1 MTSQLTT
8 AANNPRTN
16 GSAVE
21 SLIIVAAGI
30 AAGLIN
36 AVAGAGTIV
45 TFPVLVALGY
55 PPVVAN
61 VSNTVGLIP
70 ASITGALGYRHEVSG
85 HWRSVGYMAV
95 MSLIGGA
102 IGAALL
108 IFLPAEA
115 FSFVI
120 PYLLIL
126 AAVLAAAQPA
136 VARFVRRYAGES
148 PMQATLPVTAGL
160 MVGVFGTGIYGGYF
174 GAAQGVILLALLGI
188 LWSTNL
194 NRANG
199 AKNVLA
205 GMANVIS
212 AVVFLFSGLIDWYVA
227 LLVGIGAAI
236 GGWIGS
242 KIGRRLPATV
252 LRAILV
258 IIALTAAVMFT
269 IN

>member
-1 MTSQLTT
+1 MSVRPLPGVRQ
-8 AANNPRTN
+8 PREWMP
-16 GSAVE
+16 VE

-30 AAGLIN
+30 LAGLIN

-70 ASITGALGYRHEVSG
+70 ASVTGALGYRHEVTG
-85 HWRSVGYMAV
+85 HWRSVGYMAI

-102 IGAALL
+102 TGAGLL

-120 PYLLIL
+120 PYLLII
-126 AAVLAAAQPA
+126 AAILAAAQPT
-136 VARFVRRYAGES
+136 VARYVRRHAGES
-148 PMQATLPVTAGL
+148 TSQTTLPLTAGL
-160 MVGVFGTGIYGGYF
+160 LIGVFATGIYGGYF

-205 GMANVIS
+205 GIANVIS
-212 AVVFLFSGLIDWYVA
+212 AVVFLFSGLIDWWVV
-227 LLVGIGAAI
+227 LLVGIGAAL

-242 KIGRRLPATV
+242 RIGRRLPASV

-258 IIALTAAVMFT
+258 IIALTAAVIFIAT
-269 IN
+269 

>member
-1 MTSQLTT
+1 MTLSSTT
-8 AANNPRTN
+8 AAIGPSNEWC
-16 GSAVE
+16 AME
-21 SLIIVAAGI
+21 SLVVVGAGI

-55 PPVVAN
+55 PPVIAN

-70 ASITGALGYRHEVSG
+70 ASITGALGYRHEVTG
-85 HWRSVGYMAV
+85 HWRSVGYMAI

-102 IGAALL
+102 VGAALL

-115 FSFVI
+115 FSFII

-136 VARFVRRYAGES
+136 VARFVRRHAGES
-148 PMQATLPVTAGL
+148 PLQATLPLTAGL
-160 MVGVFGTGIYGGYF
+160 LIGVFGTGIYGGYF

-212 AVVFLFSGLIDWYVA
+212 AVVFLFSGLIDWYVV

-258 IIALTAAVMFT
+258 IIALTASVIFIIT
-269 IN
+269 